1 MRRRYLIVDDNL
13 AFAENLAEI
22 LKDEGDEVSLAGTG
36 AEAIKLVR
44 ETPFDAVLTDMR
56 MPVMGGAQLV
66 HELRQIDPGVPAL
79 VVTAYIGDRDINYA
93 VREGLLAVLSKPI
106 PIPKLM
112 ELLRVA
118 RRDGIV
124 VLIEDDGALSDNL
137 SEALRARGLT
147 AVTSSSVLD
156 TQRLGPLRPFSA
168 IVDLRVPGGPD
179 GEAMRQLLKRFPG
192 LPIVV
197 ITGHDVSP
205 PSPPHQLFRKP
216 FATEEVMGAIERLY
230 STRSEPNEHR

>member
-1 MRRRYLIVDDNL
+1 MRRYLIVDDNL

-22 LKDEGDEVSLAGTG
+22 LKDLGDEVSLASSG

-44 ETPFDAVLTDMR
+44 ATPFDAVLTDMR

-79 VVTAYIGDRDINYA
+79 VVTAYSGDRDINYA

-106 PIPKLM
+106 PIPKLI
-112 ELLRVA
+112 ELLRGA

-124 VLIEDDGALSDNL
+124 VLVEDDGALSDNL
-137 SEALRARGLT
+137 SEALRTRGLT
-147 AVTSSSVLD
+147 AVTSSSVLE
-156 TQRLGPLRPFSA
+156 TQRLGPLRPFAA

-197 ITGHDVSP
+197 TTGHDISP
-205 PSPPHQLFRKP
+205 PSSPHKLFRKP
-216 FATEEVMGAIERLY
+216 FVTEEVMGAIETLY
-230 STRSEPNEHR
+230 TRRYEAS

>member
-1 MRRRYLIVDDNL
+1 MRRHYLIVDDNV

-22 LKDEGDEVSLAGTG
+22 VRDEGNEVSLASTG
-36 AEAIKLVR
+36 AEALQLVR
-44 ETPFDAVLTDMR
+44 VTPFDAVLTDMR

-79 VVTAYIGDRDINYA
+79 VATAYIGDRDINYA
-93 VREGLLAVLSKPI
+93 IREGLLAVLSKPI
-106 PIPKLM
+106 SITSLM
-112 ELLRVA
+112 NLLRSA

-124 VLIEDDGALSDNL
+124 VLVEDDRRLSDNL

-147 AVTSSSVLD
+147 AVTSSSVLE
-156 TQRLGPLRPFSA
+156 TERLGPLRPFSA

-205 PSPPHQLFRKP
+205 PSPPHKLFRKP

-230 STRSEPNEHR
+230 STRSEPN